1 MRLARTFQGASNE
14 ERIYSATNNL
24 SRDVQVAHPKDD
36 LPYDEYHP
44 EQQGGPLHL
53 INVCVNETV
62 DVASDRQVRERKGLP
77 MCVTPHGVSVGSRY
91 FAEWTPPDALPRW
104 QKRRRWREGLDAEDE
119 KAVEKRRLTAL
130 KALPFP
136 NDPNA
141 FHVLK
146 TTGSESAEVESLSLG
161 IWTAISGAAFSTGIG
176 RGTKLPLSLFLGLA
190 NVRLGYWW
198 DSGILYHERPGRY
211 PLPLWRKIK
220 RFPVTL
226 FRMQSMLLS
235 EWRARFHGPSR
246 WFWYLSDGG
255 HFEVT
260 GLYELL
266 RRRVPFMIVTDA
278 GEDPE
283 YQWGDVALLT
293 QQVRQDFG
301 AEIVW
306 LDPTPAG
313 GATRADGWA
322 AFPAA
327 VPPPWI
333 QDWIDPDELGALRD
347 IRRDGK
353 YHSALARV
361 TYDGSGDHSWIL
373 LLKPSLRSGL
383 TEDIVNYAR
392 LNNSIPAAANLR
404 SGFRRHPM
412 GKLPRAW
419 PANRAASH
427 PLIPLMKTHPA
438 FQRPLFF
445 VATLLL
451 GAALLPARASDHA
464 DPMSINVFAV
474 QESPE
479 ANITDLH
486 AFVVDRNGVPIRDA
500 NRIGEGDQLIISLS
514 VRRALQPQQ
523 ISALQLKGY
532 KFRVHLDLD
541 PSVRFFDETK
551 TRTGENYEAAL
562 QAAGARPGAL
572 ISEQQTDR
580 SMQALYGGIITHP
593 DAIAENAVLEFELD
607 LVPDGEN
614 SQSILANYRIEGI
627 PGDVNIVSEEK
638 IINGVVRIQK
648 RDWKTGAINIQTGVF
663 DDPFIFPR
671 FFRRNV
677 VGIVISIPLS
687 LLPAD
692 ARNGP
697 ILLWATTHR
706 GKQIDHVGRSLRT
719 QLPRFGYLN
728 DKLPSEQVQ
737 AIMGV
742 HDRPSIENDLFATF
756 VSPLFAHRHYDS
768 APDVMIYDLRKP
780 ASFPNGRQLDDDVS
794 ETLAEA
800 GETLLLELA
809 YAESRQFPRAT
820 TNDKKFRDKFPYLA
834 LRWTDAEIRAHAQP
848 GTMMDDF
855 PVAQAPDRAAIAAPN
870 FRDYTWRTFWRLEVG
885 AIAVLTLLLFFT
897 VRSNIVRG
905 LLVAL
910 AVVAIW
916 FLHFVDAPNL
926 PPTDPAAMAQPARK
940 LCRLISGG
948 GLVTRC

>member
-1 MRLARTFQGASNE
+1 
-14 ERIYSATNNL
+14 
-24 SRDVQVAHPKDD
+24 
-36 LPYDEYHP
+36 
-44 EQQGGPLHL
+44 
-53 INVCVNETV
+53 
-62 DVASDRQVRERKGLP
+62 
-77 MCVTPHGVSVGSRY
+77 
-91 FAEWTPPDALPRW
+91 
-104 QKRRRWREGLDAEDE
+104 
-119 KAVEKRRLTAL
+119 
-130 KALPFP
+130 
-136 NDPNA
+136 
-141 FHVLK
+141 
-146 TTGSESAEVESLSLG
+146 
-161 IWTAISGAAFSTGIG
+161 
-176 RGTKLPLSLFLGLA
+176 
-190 NVRLGYWW
+190 
-198 DSGILYHERPGRY
+198 
-211 PLPLWRKIK
+211 
-220 RFPVTL
+220 
-226 FRMQSMLLS
+226 
-235 EWRARFHGPSR
+235 
-246 WFWYLSDGG
+246 
-255 HFEVT
+255 
-260 GLYELL
+260 
-266 RRRVPFMIVTDA
+266 
-278 GEDPE
+278 
-283 YQWGDVALLT
+283 
-293 QQVRQDFG
+293 
-301 AEIVW
+301 
-306 LDPTPAG
+306 
-313 GATRADGWA
+313 
-322 AFPAA
+322 
-327 VPPPWI
+327 
-333 QDWIDPDELGALRD
+333 
-347 IRRDGK
+347 
-353 YHSALARV
+353 
-361 TYDGSGDHSWIL
+361 
-373 LLKPSLRSGL
+373 
-383 TEDIVNYAR
+383 
-392 LNNSIPAAANLR
+392 
-404 SGFRRHPM
+404 
-412 GKLPRAW
+412 
-419 PANRAASH
+419 
-427 PLIPLMKTHPA
+427 MKTHPA

-809 YAESRQFPRAT
+809 YAESRQFPRAA

-870 FRDYTWRTFWRLEVG
+870 FRDYTWRTFWRLELG
-885 AIAVLTLLLFFT
+885 AIAVLTLLLLFT
-897 VRSNIVRG
+897 VRTNIVRG

-916 FLHFVDAPNL
+916 FLHFVGAPNL

-948 GLVTRC
+948 VLVTLLTLGWVFALGRRCGAKYREPEPFPPGNQGLTDEDQPVATDSYEDVKAAVFSQPYYGKAWGGPERMLLPIYKQTLGSILRGLFPLGKRLFLQAAKRTVISRADLRWGPDRKGFRRLLHPMGICLTGTWKITGAPAGTAYTGYFAKGAEGRIIGRYSNGGSKPWGGHYRSLSLIGKIYPPKDSPQPPEAPAHFFTQEDLGSTVTNSIREAIMTNSPPITPWNRGKDIFFLIVNGLTLLMADTKNSERQLYQVAELGKPEGTPTSCPRFMRLTVSKETPQVGGDGADFRDEILGIIYDRGNPKPQRKLIFNIEVSDSGKKHGFGIEWLTDQHWTGIGKIIFEDAVASYNSDFVIHFHHPVWRNERNDPESIARPNLRS